1 MNNLLPHMIFL
12 TKRLWEECQQ
22 LLNETRQGILVE
34 FGFLDPEVVGGQDWT
49 LVGVKEVEVGI
60 EDTVCQ
66 DVLHVL
72 AKQLT
77 MFVNG

>member
-1 MNNLLPHMIFL
+1 MIFL

-49 LVGVKEVEVGI
+49 LVGIKEVEIGI
-60 EDTVCQ
+60 EDTVRQ

>member
-1 MNNLLPHMIFL
+1 MIFL

-60 EDTVCQ
+60 EDTVRQ
-66 DVLHVL
+66 DMLHVL